1 MIKFLI
7 KGILRDP
14 SKSIIPIFVITI
26 GVLVTVVVSG
36 MVKGML
42 SDVVNKNAN
51 LDTGHLKIMTKPYA
65 ENKDQLPN
73 DLAILDLSILKDS
86 LELNYPNVDW
96 APRIKFGG
104 IIDVPDEEGETK
116 IQGPTLGLAYSII
129 DKESNELKRL
139 GVNKLELINKDTF
152 TGVNSYFSAR
162 RSLKKR
168 ENDYGRNI
176 SLIMI
181 N

>member
-14 SKSIIPIFVITI
+14 SKSIIPISVITI
-26 GVLVTVVVSG
+26 GVMVTVLVSG
-36 MVKGML
+36 LVKGIL

-73 DLAILDLSILKDS
+73 DLAILDLSILKES

-96 APRIKFGG
+96 APRIKFAG
-104 IIDVPDEEGETK
+104 IIDVPDKNGETK
-116 IQGPTLGLAYSII
+116 IQGQL
-129 DKESNELKRL
+129 
-139 GVNKLELINKDTF
+139 
-152 TGVNSYFSAR
+152 
-162 RSLKKR
+162 
-168 ENDYGRNI
+168 
-176 SLIMI
+176 
-181 N
+181 